1 MLHAHADKRVKAL
14 GQMVCLVA
22 KPRKVVHRSCITCW
36 GTNELLLCSADGV
49 LAAAGLLVLHAHA
62 EKPVEA
68 FGQMFHGAPRP
79 LLMKTGKMEHRLV
92 MHHLLV
98 HADNA
103 AAEGGFSR

>member
-1 MLHAHADKRVKAL
+1 M
-14 GQMVCLVA
+14 
-22 KPRKVVHRSCITCW
+22 
-36 GTNELLLCSADGV
+36 
-49 LAAAGLLVLHAHA
+49 LHAHA

-68 FGQMFHGAPRP
+68 FGQMFHSAPRP
-79 LLMKTGKMEHRLV
+79 PLMKTGRMEHRLV